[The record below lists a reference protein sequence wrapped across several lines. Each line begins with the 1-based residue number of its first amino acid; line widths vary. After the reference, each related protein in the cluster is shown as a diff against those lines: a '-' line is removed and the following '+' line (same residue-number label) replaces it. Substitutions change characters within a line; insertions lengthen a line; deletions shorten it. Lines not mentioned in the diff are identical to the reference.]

1 MQKDENMEKFLT
13 LQLW

>member
-1 MQKDENMEKFLT
+1 MQKDENMEKSLT